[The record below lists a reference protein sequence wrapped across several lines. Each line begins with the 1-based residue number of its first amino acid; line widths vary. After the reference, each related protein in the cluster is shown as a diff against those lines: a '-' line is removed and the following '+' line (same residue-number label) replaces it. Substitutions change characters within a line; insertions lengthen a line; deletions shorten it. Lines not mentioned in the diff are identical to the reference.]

1 MAVSLSLLILGLIL
15 LGIGGYIIN
24 KTRSGKIGFFA
35 GILILLGLYL
45 LAVGFGILPP
55 LFTG

>member
-15 LGIGGYIIN
+15 LGIGSYIIK

-35 GILILLGLYL
+35 GILILLSLYL
-45 LAVGFGILPP
+45 LAVGFGILPS